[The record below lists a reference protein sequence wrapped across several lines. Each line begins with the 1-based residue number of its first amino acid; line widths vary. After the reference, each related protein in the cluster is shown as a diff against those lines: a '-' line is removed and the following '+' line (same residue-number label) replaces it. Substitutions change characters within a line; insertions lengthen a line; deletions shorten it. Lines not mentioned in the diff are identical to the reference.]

1 MVNKKGG
8 HVEIKSPADIPYKR
22 NVTHLQNYEA
32 DKSQE
37 TAASNP
43 KGTLSKDPETSQEE
57 EPIVSTQHYALRP
70 KRNRQPEGLKHYE
83 LG

>member
-1 MVNKKGG
+1 MVNK
-8 HVEIKSPADIPYKR
+8 HVEIKSPAGIHYKR
-22 NVTHLQNYEA
+22 IVTHLQKYVE

-43 KGTLSKDPETSQEE
+43 KGTLSKEPETGQEE
-57 EPIVSTQHYALRP
+57 GPRVSTQHYALRP
-70 KRNRQPEGLKHYE
+70 RRNRQPERLKDYD

>member
-1 MVNKKGG
+1 M
-8 HVEIKSPADIPYKR
+8 EIVSCWIHYKR
-22 NVTHLQNYEA
+22 NVTHLLKYEE

-43 KGTLSKDPETSQEE
+43 KGTLSKDPESSQEE
-57 EPIVSTQHYALRP
+57 EPRVSNQRYALRP
-70 KRNRQPEGLKHYE
+70 RRNRQPERLKDCE